1 MTKQTTQSNM
11 LDGIEANIKATE
23 RNICRLK
30 IEFSSF
36 LMNGATG
43 EQRRLAVQQLSTLQD
58 TLELL
63 KIRQMYA
70 SVTTVH

>member
-1 MTKQTTQSNM
+1 MNKRMPPNDM
-11 LDGIEANIKATE
+11 LDGIESNIKATE
-23 RNICRLK
+23 RQICRLK

-36 LMNGATG
+36 LVNGATG
-43 EQRRLAVQQLSTLQD
+43 EQRRLAVQKLSTLED